1 MTLNFPKIYQI
12 IETIFEIIDSFR
24 FPARGRSIDTKTFP
38 ESPNK
43 YVIVIFFS
51 FGTNFTF
58 EIDDIFLFFLDFQYI
73 RYIGIAF
80 RKQT

>member
-38 ESPNK
+38 ETPNE
-43 YVIVIFFS
+43 YANIY
-51 FGTNFTF
+51 TNFTF